1 MSRTVQKTRLAM
13 TVRVIT
19 GSKQQ
24 IAEQVAKLP
33 GEVREAIVFIDETP
47 TDTPSSGTSPASPK
61 DSGSYATAEAFF
73 AEMES
78 HMVDVGDVDDSRE
91 AIYERQEGE

>member
-1 MSRTVQKTRLAM
+1 M

-24 IAEQVAKLP
+24 IAEQVSRLP
-33 GEVREAIVFIDETP
+33 GEVREAIVFIDEAP
-47 TDTPSSGTSPASPK
+47 AAPSPGAGPSPGAAASVE
-61 DSGSYATAEAFF
+61 DFF

-78 HMVDVGDVDDSRE
+78 YMVDLGDAVVDDSRD
-91 AIYERQEGE
+91 AIYQRREGE

>member
-1 MSRTVQKTRLAM
+1 M

-24 IAEQVAKLP
+24 IAEQVARLP
-33 GEVREAIVFIDETP
+33 GEVREAIVFIDEAP
-47 TDTPSSGTSPASPK
+47 AASSAPGARASTGAA
-61 DSGSYATAEAFF
+61 GSVEDFF
-73 AEMES
+73 AEMKPY
-78 HMVDVGDVDDSRE
+78 MVDRGDVAVDDSRD